1 MEFKLHNGSG
11 GLCCKSCGRQDKQ
24 LNTYDW
30 LADIP
35 GNADESELVEV
46 QFKNTR
52 KGYFRNSNK
61 IPLEKGDIVAVE
73 ATPGHDIGVV
83 TLTGRLVP
91 LQMKKAN
98 IKSEADIK
106 RIYRKAKPVDME
118 KYNEAKAR
126 EHSTMIRSRQ
136 IALDLNLNM
145 KIGDVE
151 YQGDGN
157 KAIFYYI
164 ADERVDFRQ
173 LIKVLADAFRVR
185 IEMKQIGARQEAG
198 RIGGIGPCGRELC
211 CATWMTSFVSVSTS
225 AARFQDISLNPQKL
239 AGQCAKLKCCLNYEV
254 DCYVEA
260 QKRLPSREITLETK
274 DGEFFFFKADILSNQ
289 ITYSCWNKRASP
301 ALTAAGKA
309 RVAVT
314 ATVARTA
321 TTAVT
326 RERKRVET
334 VVRKEVSSRVLRNPT
349 TRENNPGKTG
359 NRDRNKTGKHPNKVN
374 SNKANVNNGTIT
386 TVVRPVTISPNLKV
400 KDLPKMTNR
409 LKNRNLCLKGIIL
422 LFVASLLSACDKQTV
437 YHSFQSL
444 PTEGWLREDTL
455 SFDVKV
461 TDSLT
466 YYKLSLE
473 VRNRSNYPYQN
484 LPLSICYTIADSI
497 PSPTDTIQLILADK
511 EGIWKGDGWGGLYQT
526 AVSAGSVQIGKPGT
540 YLFKVAY
547 TLPDE
552 RLQGINDIGIK
563 LKR

>member
-11 GLCCKSCGRQDKQ
+11 GLCCKSCGRQGKQ

-289 ITYSCWNKRASP
+289 ITYSSDKNIP
-301 ALTAAGKA
+301 ANL
-309 RVAVT
+309 
-314 ATVARTA
+314 
-321 TTAVT
+321 
-326 RERKRVET
+326 
-334 VVRKEVSSRVLRNPT
+334 
-349 TRENNPGKTG
+349 
-359 NRDRNKTGKHPNKVN
+359 
-374 SNKANVNNGTIT
+374 
-386 TVVRPVTISPNLKV
+386 VTISGRRAFEIIGLNK
-400 KDLPKMTNR
+400 R
-409 LKNRNLCLKGIIL
+409 GI
-422 LFVASLLSACDKQTV
+422 K
-437 YHSFQSL
+437 
-444 PTEGWLREDTL
+444 P
-455 SFDVKV
+455 
-461 TDSLT
+461 DSLIEET
-466 YYKLSLE
+466 HRSEPKKPVDLLEQESLT
-473 VRNRSNYPYQN
+473 RFDRSRKGK
-484 LPLSICYTIADSI
+484 S
-497 PSPTDTIQLILADK
+497 
-511 EGIWKGDGWGGLYQT
+511 GGDGNGGENSNNSRNKRKKKSGNGRPQGGEQQG
-526 AVSAGSVQIGKPGT
+526 APQSNNQREQSRQDRQPRQKQDRQAPKQGEQQQGERQQRNNNNRRPPRNNKPKPQG
-540 YLFKVAY
+540 
-547 TLPDE
+547 E
-552 RLQGINDIGIK
+552 RPAQNDK
-563 LKR
+563 PAQE

>member
-35 GNADESELVEV
+35 GNAEESDMVEV

-91 LQMKKAN
+91 LQMRKAN

-106 RIYRKAKPVDME
+106 RIYRKAKPVDMD

-126 EHSTMIRSRQ
+126 EHSTMIRARQ

-173 LIKVLADAFRVR
+173 LIKVLADAFHVR

-225 AARFQDISLNPQKL
+225 AARYQDISLNPQKL

-260 QKRLPSREITLETK
+260 QKRLPSKEIELETK
-274 DGEFFFFKADILSNQ
+274 DGVFYFFKADILSNQ
-289 ITYSCWNKRASP
+289 ITYSTDKSIP
-301 ALTAAGKA
+301 ANL
-309 RVAVT
+309 
-314 ATVARTA
+314 
-321 TTAVT
+321 
-326 RERKRVET
+326 
-334 VVRKEVSSRVLRNPT
+334 
-349 TRENNPGKTG
+349 
-359 NRDRNKTGKHPNKVN
+359 
-374 SNKANVNNGTIT
+374 
-386 TVVRPVTISPNLKV
+386 VTISGRRAFEVIGLNKRGIKPESLLEETHRTEPKKPV
-400 KDLPKMTNR
+400 DLLEQESLTRFDRNR
-409 LKNRNLCLKGIIL
+409 KNKNSGDGNNGNGNGNNGGNRNKKKKKTPNNRPQGGEQ
-422 LFVASLLSACDKQTV
+422 SAAPQQQEQPRQQGDEKRPQGNERRSQRISNNRKRPHNNKPKPQGDK
-437 YHSFQSL
+437 
-444 PTEGWLREDTL
+444 PA
-455 SFDVKV
+455 
-461 TDSLT
+461 
-466 YYKLSLE
+466 
-473 VRNRSNYPYQN
+473 QN
-484 LPLSICYTIADSI
+484 
-497 PSPTDTIQLILADK
+497 DK
-511 EGIWKGDGWGGLYQT
+511 PAQE
-526 AVSAGSVQIGKPGT
+526 
-540 YLFKVAY
+540 
-547 TLPDE
+547 
-552 RLQGINDIGIK
+552 
-563 LKR
+563 